1 MSEFYWKS
9 WLVNSVTLV
18 VNVAL
23 LSLLSSTKI
32 ALASTEVD
40 SKDRQTDAPT
50 RVIQSQ
56 IVADAE
62 LLNEVDRYANQGTAN
77 SGNSTLDSIDSY
89 ADTDTIE
96 SDRPILNQVE
106 GYNRKGT
113 SNTENSLLNAID
125 EYGTEGEVNR
135 KESQQILPVISLTE
149 EGYWKFQKEL
159 KQIEN
164 VQLYSISQVNS
175 VTQLRDVQPTDWAY
189 EALKNLVEQYG
200 VIQGYPD
207 GTFRGTKSLSRYEF
221 AAALNTALEK
231 VNQTF
236 LSGGNVSKNDLETL
250 EKLQNEFTTELA
262 VISSRVGD
270 VENRLNILQANS
282 FAPTSKLFGL
292 AYFHVTTLGAL
303 NNDPIKK
310 EAGLRDAITNRPI
323 VQDVGEPNTTASGL
337 VWLNIGTSFTGKDL
351 LITQLAAGKGL
362 SPANQIS
369 SVTSTVNVS
378 GIPFTDAGAFLGPG
392 APVVLRE
399 LVYEFPLFDN
409 ARLAVG
415 ARINWFRFFDENP
428 YTFFLN
434 GTSSLNSIAN
444 TLTSDVRR
452 GTGAILKLPL
462 NDRFRLNVG
471 YLAQGNEFQR
481 NNSAANVLEG
491 LFGGTN
497 ILTAELAYKVSD
509 TFNIK
514 FLYSRLNQQATTVSV
529 NGTTISPNK
538 YISGSPINGVAD
550 DGFGGPLINAQS
562 DIFEVNL
569 DWLVASKIG
578 FFGRYGI
585 SNTDLNAVDSSRNG
599 SITTQTFQVG
609 FAVLD
614 LFKEGA
620 QGTLS
625 FLMPFFYSD
634 GQEFLSSGAGDGG
647 TQYELEGVYY
657 YPINQNIAIV
667 PNFQVL
673 FNPNNFNSNP
683 TVFVFNL
690 RTQFSF

>member
-1 MSEFYWKS
+1 VSEFYWKS

>member
-1 MSEFYWKS
+1 
-9 WLVNSVTLV
+9 
-18 VNVAL
+18 
-23 LSLLSSTKI
+23 
-32 ALASTEVD
+32 
-40 SKDRQTDAPT
+40 
-50 RVIQSQ
+50 
-56 IVADAE
+56 
-62 LLNEVDRYANQGTAN
+62 
-77 SGNSTLDSIDSY
+77 
-89 ADTDTIE
+89 
-96 SDRPILNQVE
+96 
-106 GYNRKGT
+106 
-113 SNTENSLLNAID
+113 
-125 EYGTEGEVNR
+125 
-135 KESQQILPVISLTE
+135 
-149 EGYWKFQKEL
+149 
-159 KQIEN
+159 
-164 VQLYSISQVNS
+164 
-175 VTQLRDVQPTDWAY
+175 
-189 EALKNLVEQYG
+189 
-200 VIQGYPD
+200 
-207 GTFRGTKSLSRYEF
+207 
-221 AAALNTALEK
+221 
-231 VNQTF
+231 
-236 LSGGNVSKNDLETL
+236 
-250 EKLQNEFTTELA
+250 
-262 VISSRVGD
+262 
-270 VENRLNILQANS
+270 
-282 FAPTSKLFGL
+282 
-292 AYFHVTTLGAL
+292 
-303 NNDPIKK
+303 
-310 EAGLRDAITNRPI
+310 
-323 VQDVGEPNTTASGL
+323 